1 MKKTL
6 TKVLWI
12 YAAIFLSA
20 VAFSCKQTAADAV
33 WYNDFEESKAAAA
46 EQEKNILLFF
56 TGSDWDTVSQSL
68 AANVFTSD
76 VFQKKVASKYILAQ
90 LDFPQAEGSI
100 AEEQFMKNYDVAN
113 SFTLEG
119 IPTVLLVT
127 KEGYVISI
135 IDTTADIESADA
147 YVKTIT
153 SFNKQSDK
161 IVAASKKMD
170 KAEGID
176 KVKQIDTFADL
187 LDSSY
192 RYLLSDL
199 FSQIADL
206 DPENKS
212 KLYGKYL
219 LQLTYPK
226 AMETFSSGSP
236 DEAVKMFI
244 DIAEGGLL
252 NKADTQ
258 EAYYSA
264 AYLYAQS
271 PNSDNTV
278 VLDYLSKSYQV
289 DTESETADSILQTME
304 YIKSSIEAED
314 AAEKAAE
321 KGLLG
326 DINLE

>member
-12 YAAIFLSA
+12 SAAIFLSA

-46 EQEKNILLFF
+46 EQGKNILLFF
-56 TGSDWDTVSQSL
+56 TGSDWDTISQSL

-76 VFQKKVASKYILAQ
+76 VFLKKVASKYILTQ

-170 KAEGID
+170 KVEGID

-199 FSQIADL
+199 FSRSDL
-206 DPENKS
+206 DPKINQSYMEIPA
-212 KLYGKYL
+212 
-219 LQLTYPK
+219 QLTYPK

-304 YIKSSIEAED
+304 YIKSSIEAEG

-326 DINLE
+326 DITLE

>member
-12 YAAIFLSA
+12 SAALFLA
-20 VAFSCKQTAADAV
+20 AAAFSCNQTAGEAV

-46 EQEKNILLFF
+46 EQDKNILLFF
-56 TGSDWDTVSQSL
+56 TGSDWDTISQSL

-76 VFQKKVASKYILAQ
+76 VFLKKVASEYILTQ

-100 AEEQFMKNYDVAN
+100 VEEQFMKNYDVAN

-127 KEGYVISI
+127 KEGYVIAVI
-135 IDTTADIESADA
+135 ETTADIESADD

-161 IVAASKKMD
+161 IVAATKKMD
-170 KAEGID
+170 KAEGLD
-176 KVKQIDTFADL
+176 KVKHIDTFADL
-187 LDSSY
+187 LDPSY

-199 FSQIADL
+199 FSQITDL

-212 KLYGKYL
+212 NLYGKYL

-226 AMETFSSGSP
+226 AMETFASGSP
-236 DEAVKMFI
+236 EEAIKMFI

-252 NKADTQ
+252 NTADTQ

-264 AYLYAQS
+264 ASLSAQTPDS
-271 PNSDNTV
+271 NSEV
-278 VLDYLSKSYQV
+278 VLDYLRKSYTI
-289 DTESETADSILQTME
+289 DTESKTAESILTTIE
-304 YIKSSIEAED
+304 YIESSI

-321 KGLLG
+321 DSLVEEA
-326 DINLE
+326 NLE

>member
-12 YAAIFLSA
+12 SAALFLA
-20 VAFSCKQTAADAV
+20 AAAFSCNQTAAEAV

-46 EQEKNILLFF
+46 EQDKNILLFF
-56 TGSDWDTVSQSL
+56 TGSDWDTISQSL

-76 VFQKKVASKYILAQ
+76 VFLKKVASEYILAQ

-100 AEEQFMKNYDVAN
+100 VEEQFMKNYDVAN

-127 KEGYVISI
+127 KEGYVIAVI
-135 IDTTADIESADA
+135 ETTADIESADD

-170 KAEGID
+170 KAEGFD
-176 KVKQIDTFADL
+176 KVKHIDTFADL

-199 FSQIADL
+199 FTQIADL

-212 KLYGKYL
+212 NLYGKYL

-226 AMETFSSGSP
+226 AMEIFSSGSP
-236 DEAVKMFI
+236 DEAIKMFI

-264 AYLYAQS
+264 AYLSAQTPDS
-271 PNSDNTV
+271 NSEV
-278 VLDYLSKSYQV
+278 VLDYLRKSYTI
-289 DTESETADSILQTME
+289 DTESKTAEAILTTIE
-304 YIKSSIEAED
+304 YIESSI

-321 KGLLG
+321 DSLVEEA
-326 DINLE
+326 NLE